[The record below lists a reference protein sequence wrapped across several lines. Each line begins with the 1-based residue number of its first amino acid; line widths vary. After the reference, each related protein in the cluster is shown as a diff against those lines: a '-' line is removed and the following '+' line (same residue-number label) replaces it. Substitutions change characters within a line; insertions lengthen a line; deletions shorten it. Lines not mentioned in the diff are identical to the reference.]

1 MKVNYNPTALRLCI
15 FEEHIKEEVEDYLT
29 SPTNTFVVFD
39 GQATIVFE
47 GTLAECY
54 VYSKLYRRNKS
65 FDPCVY
71 SKEAY
76 DEMVNILKA

>member
-1 MKVNYNPTALRLCI
+1 MKVNYNPTALRLCR
-15 FEEHIKEEVEDYLT
+15 FEEHIKEEAEEYLT

-39 GQATIVFE
+39 GKADIVFE

-54 VYSKLYRRNKS
+54 IYSKLYRRNKG

-76 DEMVNILKA
+76 NKMVNILKA